1 MLLCYLP
8 SEAVSKHVH
17 QHTVTVLHARRQHS
31 HSIHAKA
38 KVGELLPA
46 LRADSISTAVSHENI
61 QTPARA
67 LLHCTTSSDFTD
79 RCTSKAA
86 DFLLQQNQTLQSRN
100 AAVLPGRAAAVRTS
114 LLRQRVS
121 VPAPLQRGA
130 QQAQRLAEEGA
141 GASPFT
147 CKASSTPPVQGGR
160 RMAVILA
167 WIRALSKG
175 LTHRQR
181 GLDAMHSVECH
192 FFVLFYCF

>member
-8 SEAVSKHVH
+8 SEAVSKHVR
-17 QHTVTVLHARRQHS
+17 QHTVTVVHARRQHS

-130 QQAQRLAEEGA
+130 QQAQHLAEEGA

-147 CKASSTPPVQGGR
+147 CKASSTPLVQGGR
-160 RMAVILA
+160 RIAVILA